1 MNKNCPLQAHR
12 SKIRRKCIHCNEL
25 FIPDVRNRH
34 HQQYCSDPKCRAA
47 SKTAAHHKWLL
58 SSKGRDYFKGPKNTL
73 RVQLWRKDHPAYCKS
88 TKKKRSVPLQ
98 DLMSDQVVENKE
110 NKQNKE
116 ISSAAALQDLLK
128 QQHALIIGLI
138 SHLTSNTL
146 QDDIAK
152 TSIRFINLGLD
163 ILNSPLSK
171 TLEPKGVSR
180 NDCQT
185 DSLPGPSPQTATA
198 L

>member
-1 MNKNCPLQAHR
+1 MNKNRPLQAHR
-12 SKIRRKCIHCNEL
+12 FKIRRKCIHCNEL
-25 FIPDVRNRH
+25 FVPDVRNRH

-47 SKTAAHHKWLL
+47 SKTAAHHKWLS
-58 SSKGRDYFKGPKNTL
+58 SSKGKDYFKGPQNTQ
-73 RVQLWRKDHPAYCKS
+73 RVQQWRKDHPAYCKS
-88 TKKKRSVPLQ
+88 TPKKRSVPLQ
-98 DLMSDQVVENKE
+98 DLITNQVVENK
-110 NKQNKE
+110 QNRE

>member
-1 MNKNCPLQAHR
+1 MNKNHPLQAHR

-34 HQQYCSDPKCRAA
+34 HQQYCSNPKCRAA
-47 SKTAAHHKWLL
+47 SKAAAHHKWLS

-73 RVQLWRKDHPAYCKS
+73 RVQLWRKDHPDYCKA
-88 TKKKRSVPLQ
+88 TPKKRSIPLQ
-98 DLMSDQVVENKE
+98 DLIPDQVVENKG
-110 NKQNKE
+110 NKQNRE

-152 TSIRFINLGLD
+152 TSIKFINLGLD

-185 DSLPGPSPQTATA
+185 DSLPGSSPQTATA

>member
-1 MNKNCPLQAHR
+1 MNKNRPLQAHR

-34 HQQYCSDPKCRAA
+34 HQQYCSDPNCRAA
-47 SKTAAHHKWLL
+47 SKTAAQHKWRA
-58 SSKGRDYFKGPKNTL
+58 SSKGYDYFVGPKNTQ
-73 RVQLWRKDHPAYCKS
+73 RVQLWRKDHPDYCKS
-88 TKKKRSVPLQ
+88 TPKKRSIPLQ
-98 DLMSDQVVENKE
+98 DLIHDQVVENKG
-110 NKQNKE
+110 NRQILE

-185 DSLPGPSPQTATA
+185 DFLPGPSPQTATA